1 MLRHFKEK
9 PQAAKLLIW
18 DWNGTLLDD
27 AAVCVEAMNVVLAM
41 RNMKPLEN
49 DFYASVFTFPV
60 SAYYQALG
68 FDFSVEPFE
77 TPAMEFMD
85 QYISRVNK
93 APLRTNTIDT
103 LSHFKSLGYKQIIL
117 SAMEHELLVDL
128 LNHHRIG
135 SFFDHIAG
143 ISNHM
148 GHGKTDQGI
157 HLMRQGIIDPENSVL
172 IGDTLHDLEV
182 AAKLGCSCI
191 LLPSGHQSAE
201 RLREAI
207 NRHNNA
213 FFAENLIELRQ
224 FLR

>member
-1 MLRHFKEK
+1 MLKLFKEK

-27 AAVCVEAMNVVLAM
+27 AAVCVEAMNVVLGR
-41 RNMKPLEN
+41 RNMSQLDP

-60 SAYYQALG
+60 SVYYQALG

-93 APLRTNTIDT
+93 APLRTNTIET
-103 LSHFKSLGYKQIIL
+103 LGHFKSLGFRQIVL
-117 SAMEHELLVDL
+117 SAMEHELLVEL
-128 LNHHRIG
+128 LDHHRIG

-143 ISNHM
+143 ISNHL

-157 HLMRQGIIDPENSVL
+157 HLMRKGIIDPESSVL

-201 RLREAI
+201 RLQAAI
-207 NRHNNA
+207 NSHNNA
-213 FFAENLIELRQ
+213 FFAETLMELRQ
-224 FLR
+224 LLH